1 MSFELFNRV
10 SLKED
15 LPDEGFRCGDVA
27 TIVERHEDPNGKE
40 MGYSLEF
47 FNAVGE
53 TIAVVVVRESQIE
66 SLRGDEIFHV
76 RELHSAPA
84 A

>member
-1 MSFELFNRV
+1 MAHALFKRV
-10 SLKED
+10 ALKED
-15 LPDEGFRCGDVA
+15 LPDEGFCRGDVA
-27 TIVERHEDPNGKE
+27 IIVEQHEDPKGNE

-47 FNAVGE
+47 LNAVGE
-53 TIAVVVVRESQIE
+53 TISVVVVGESQIE